1 MEYFFLRFEKRIAI
15 SEKKAP
21 LELFGKD
28 ITLVCFI
35 GELLRKILET
45 SNQIYALEE
54 CGTEQKSR
62 ALLFSRFELFICG
75 TVFYHT
81 HHVKG

>member
-1 MEYFFLRFEKRIAI
+1 MQIIFVKSSSYFN
-15 SEKKAP
+15 
-21 LELFGKD
+21 
-28 ITLVCFI
+28 

-45 SNQIYALEE
+45 SNLIYALEE

-62 ALLFSRFELFICG
+62 ALLFSQFEFFLCS

-81 HHVKG
+81 HHVKGWVAKCSVLAYIGLQHNAVYST